1 MASAKTIDTG
11 KLTTWLLGIALS
23 FFAWFGKVTYDK
35 LIAID
40 EKVEMLLVQNG
51 INNTKIENIQNQIK
65 TMEPCSNKG
74 NKTGHVNMKYDA
86 ILPTQEDD
94 KRKYSLAAK

>member
-1 MASAKTIDTG
+1 MSSTKVIDTG
-11 KLTTWLLGIALS
+11 KISTWLLGIALS

-35 LIAID
+35 LISMD
-40 EKVEMLLVQNG
+40 EKLEMLLVQNG
-51 INNTKIENIQNQIK
+51 INNTKIENIENQIK